1 MPITKLTQAP
11 ILSQKTPKGDDRV
24 EEEGLNK
31 IVNFQCFNN
40 EKHNITCR
48 N

>member
-1 MPITKLTQAP
+1 MHITKLTQPP
-11 ILSQKTPKGDDRV
+11 ILSQNTLKGDDRV
-24 EEEGLNK
+24 EEEGMNK
-31 IVNFQCFNN
+31 TINFQCFNN